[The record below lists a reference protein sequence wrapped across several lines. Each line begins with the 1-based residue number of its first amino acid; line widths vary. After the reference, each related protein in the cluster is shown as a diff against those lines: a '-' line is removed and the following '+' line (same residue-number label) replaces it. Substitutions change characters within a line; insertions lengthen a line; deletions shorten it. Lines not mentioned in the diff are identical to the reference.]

1 MNSKETNKIFSWIII
16 SFFTTTIIGYLLIG
30 NWIQTI
36 FLATISVSLDVISF
50 NFLENKTAL

>member
-1 MNSKETNKIFSWIII
+1 MNSRGTNKIFSWIIF
-16 SFFTTTIIGYLLIG
+16 SFFTTAIIGYLLMG

>member
-1 MNSKETNKIFSWIII
+1 MSSRETKILSWIII
-16 SFFTTTIIGYLLIG
+16 SFSTTAIIGFLLIG

-50 NFLENKTAL
+50 NFLENKTDL